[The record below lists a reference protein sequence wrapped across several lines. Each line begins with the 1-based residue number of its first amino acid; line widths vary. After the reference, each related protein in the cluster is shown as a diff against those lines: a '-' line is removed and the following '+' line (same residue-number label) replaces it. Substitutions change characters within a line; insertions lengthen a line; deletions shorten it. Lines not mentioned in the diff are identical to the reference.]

1 MVNPTQALRV
11 HRLARGVTEDD
22 TLVVEEPLEIR
33 VGGRS
38 LVVTMRT
45 PGHDEELA
53 AGFLYAEGMVD
64 GADDLAALKKVRDPA
79 EPRDN
84 TLDVLLASG
93 VRADEDRFA
102 SARRALYASSACG
115 VCGKATLEQVLQL
128 APPLVEPMRFDPA
141 WLASLTRHLD
151 GAEAFQRTGGLHAA
165 ALVTADGRREVL
177 REDIGRH
184 NAVDKV
190 LGWRLLQ
197 DRTPLDEVVLVV
209 SGRLGFEIVQKAL
222 VARIPAVVAVGAPSS
237 LAVALAR
244 EAGQQVVA
252 FVRPGGGNLYSPEPT

>member
-1 MVNPTQALRV
+1 MVNPTQAVRV

-22 TLVVEEPLEIR
+22 TLVVEEPLELRI
-33 VGGRS
+33 GGRS

-53 AGFLYAEGMVD
+53 AGFLFAEGLVD
-64 GADDLAALKKVRDPA
+64 GADDLAAMRKVVDPVD
-79 EPRDN
+79 PQDN
-84 TLDVLLASG
+84 TLDVVLASG
-93 VRADEDRFA
+93 VRADEERFA

-128 APPLVEPMRFDPA
+128 APPLEDPRRFDPA
-141 WLASLTRHLD
+141 WLAEQTRHLEA
-151 GAEAFQRTGGLHAA
+151 AEAFATTGGLHAA
-165 ALVTADGRREVL
+165 ALVTADGQLEVL

-190 LGWRLLQ
+190 LGYRLLADAVPVD
-197 DRTPLDEVVLVV
+197 DRILLV
-209 SGRLGFEIVQKAL
+209 SGRVGFEIVQKAL
-222 VARIPAVVAVGAPSS
+222 VGGVPFIAAVGAPSS

-244 EAGQQVVA
+244 EAGLGLVGFLSA
-252 FVRPGGGNLYSPEPT
+252 RRFNRYA